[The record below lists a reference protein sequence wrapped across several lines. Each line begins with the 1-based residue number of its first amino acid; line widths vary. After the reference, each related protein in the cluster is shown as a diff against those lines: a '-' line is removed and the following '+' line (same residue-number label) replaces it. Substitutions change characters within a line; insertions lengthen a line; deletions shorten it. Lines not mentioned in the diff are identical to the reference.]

1 MNNKIN
7 LEDKNMNIN
16 NIENPKH
23 KAIILMFGK
32 DEYDQLASI
41 ELDNGEKIFAWF
53 FYDDDIKSRKELMQS
68 YSMDSIEI
76 MYSRAY
82 NGASSF

>member
-7 LEDKNMNIN
+7 LEDRSMNIN
-16 NIENPKH
+16 DIENPKH

-32 DEYDQLASI
+32 DVYDELDSI
-41 ELDNGEKIFAWF
+41 ELEDGEKIFAWF
-53 FYDDDIKSRKELMQS
+53 FYDDDIKSREELLQS
-68 YSMDSIEI
+68 YSMDSIEV
-76 MYSRAY
+76 MYGQAY

>member
-7 LEDKNMNIN
+7 LEDKNMDIN
-16 NIENPKH
+16 NIKNQKH
-23 KAIILMFGK
+23 KAIVLMFGK
-32 DEYDQLASI
+32 EEYDQLASI

-53 FYDDDIKSRKELMQS
+53 FYADDIKSREELLQS
-68 YSMDSIEI
+68 YSMDSIEV
-76 MYSRAY
+76 MYGQAY

>member
-23 KAIILMFGK
+23 KAIVLMFGK
-32 DEYDQLASI
+32 EEYDQLASI
-41 ELDNGEKIFAWF
+41 ELEDGETIFAWF
-53 FYDDDIKSRKELMQS
+53 FYDDDIKSREELIQS
-68 YSMDSIEI
+68 YSMDSIEV
-76 MYSRAY
+76 MYGRAY